1 MARLA
6 PLAVTMGEPAGIG
19 PELVAKA
26 WLARRQAGLPPFYW
40 LGDAAAITT
49 HADVPVAHIDA
60 PAAAAAAFADA
71 LPVLPLPLPA
81 TARPGHPD
89 PANAAAVLAAIEH
102 AVAHARAGAAAA
114 VITAPVAKHVL
125 YQAGMTHPGQT
136 ELLADLCGLAADD
149 VAMMLAAPAL
159 KVVPLT
165 IHEALRAVP
174 DLISRDLI
182 LRRARI
188 VHRAMQRDFG
198 LTAPRLAITGL
209 NPHAG
214 ENGALGREEIEVIA
228 PAIAALAAEGI
239 AVSGPHAAD
248 SLFHAQ
254 ARAGYDVALTMYHD
268 QALIPLKTLDF
279 HGGVNCTL
287 GLPIIRTSPDHG
299 TAFDIA
305 GKGCANPASFIA
317 ALGLAGKMASARLRH
332 DR

>member
-6 PLAVTMGEPAGIG
+6 PLAVTMGDPAGIG
-19 PELVAKA
+19 PELVAK
-26 WLARRQAGLPPFYW
+26 AGLPPFYW
-40 LGDAAAITT
+40 LGDAATITAL
-49 HADVPVAHIDA
+49 ADVPVARIDA
-60 PAAAAAAFADA
+60 PAAAAAAFANA
-71 LPVLPLPLPA
+71 LPVLALPLAVMA
-81 TARPGHPD
+81 TPGQPD
-89 PANAAAVLAAIEH
+89 AANAPAVLAAIEQ
-102 AVAHARAGAAAA
+102 AVAQARAGAAAA

-136 ELLADLCGLAADD
+136 ELLAHLCGLAAED

-165 IHEALRAVP
+165 IHEPLRAVP

-182 LRRARI
+182 VRRARI
-188 VHRAMQRDFG
+188 VHRALQRDFG

-214 ENGALGREEIEVIA
+214 EKGTLGREEIDVIV
-228 PAIAALAAEGI
+228 PAVAALVAEGVT
-239 AVSGPHAAD
+239 VSGPHAAD

-268 QALIPLKTLDF
+268 QALIALKTLDF
-279 HGGVNCTL
+279 HGGVNCSL

-305 GKGCANPASFIA
+305 GQGRANPASFIA
-317 ALGLAGKMASARLRH
+317 ALSLAGKMAAARLRH
-332 DR
+332 DG